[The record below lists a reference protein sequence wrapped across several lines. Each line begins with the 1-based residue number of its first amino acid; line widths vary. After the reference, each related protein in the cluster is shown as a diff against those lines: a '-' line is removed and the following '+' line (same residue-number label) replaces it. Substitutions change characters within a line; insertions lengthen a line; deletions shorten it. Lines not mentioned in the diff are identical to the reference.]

1 MITES
6 KLIILFYKKIFEVH
20 LLLQNFN

>member
-6 KLIILFYKKIFEVH
+6 KLISFHSAYSS
-20 LLLQNFN
+20 QWQ